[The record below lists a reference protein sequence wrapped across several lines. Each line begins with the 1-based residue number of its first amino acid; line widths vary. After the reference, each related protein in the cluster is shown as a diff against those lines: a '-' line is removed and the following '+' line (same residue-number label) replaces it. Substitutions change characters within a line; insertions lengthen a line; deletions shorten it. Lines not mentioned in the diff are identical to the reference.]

1 MLCECLVGMDLYVNL
16 RQGSS
21 EEEILVICVVFYLK
35 SIVILNYV
43 LGFYFLLLLDCC
55 EVFKGGCFWRRF
67 SLINLLLF
75 FNLKKEDLLDELEVR
90 KVYFYYLNR
99 L

>member
-1 MLCECLVGMDLYVNL
+1 MCG
-16 RQGSS
+16 
-21 EEEILVICVVFYLK
+21 ILFKEY
-35 SIVILNYV
+35 SNFEYV
-43 LGFYFLLLLDCC
+43 LGFYFLLLLDRC

-67 SLINLLLF
+67 SLINLLLFLF